1 MRALGAA
8 RAAPVAAV
16 AATKA
21 AYGLMNIRRGIGILV
36 LGIFMS
42 GSTLA
47 GVLPEDRSD
56 LLYHLYDGGGVQIDG
71 PSILVRKQLG
81 KSTSVVGN
89 YYVDMISSASI
100 DVITTAS
107 PYDEERTQWSLGM
120 DYLRGN
126 TTMRVGYS
134 SSVESDFDAK
144 TYSFS
149 VSQDMF
155 GDMTTL
161 TLSYALGDDLVGRS
175 DDPTFDREVD
185 RQHYGIGLTQ
195 ILTRNL
201 IATLNFETITD
212 EGFLNNPYRSVRF
225 ADPTSGRG
233 FSYES
238 ELYPNTRTS
247 NAVGLRARYYLPW
260 RAALEGEYR
269 FFTDTWDIESNT
281 VSIEYTHPWKQF
293 IFSGEYRYHDQTGA
307 HFYSDLFSRS
317 EATNFRGRD
326 KELSPLTSHT
336 VKIGGSYEFI
346 NDPDGWGFIKR
357 GTANVS
363 YSFLSVDYH
372 EFSDISAGA
381 SLGSEPLYQLES
393 DIIQIFFSFW
403 Y

>member
-1 MRALGAA
+1 VAA
-8 RAAPVAAV
+8 KAAPVAAAVVTRV
-16 AATKA
+16 AWEP
-21 AYGLMNIRRGIGILV
+21 MNIRHGIGILI
-36 LGIFMS
+36 LGICLS
-42 GSTLA
+42 GTALA

-56 LLYHLYDGGGVQIDG
+56 VLYHLYDGGGVQIDG

-81 KSTSVVGN
+81 KSVSVVGN

-126 TTMRVGYS
+126 TTMRVGYTS
-134 SSVESDFDAK
+134 SEESDFVAE
-144 TYSFS
+144 TVSFS

-161 TLSYALGDDLVGRS
+161 TLSYALGDDMVGRS
-175 DDPTFDREVD
+175 DDPTFEREVD
-185 RQHYGIGLTQ
+185 RQHYGVGLTQ

-225 ADPTSGRG
+225 RDDTSGRG
-233 FSYES
+233 FSYEA

-269 FFTDTWDIESNT
+269 FFTDTWDIDSHT
-281 VSIEYTHPWKQF
+281 VAIEYTHPWKQF
-293 IFSGEYRYHDQTGA
+293 VFSGKYRYHDQTGA
-307 HFYSDLFSRS
+307 HFYSDLFPRS

-326 KELSPLTSHT
+326 KEISPLTSHT
-336 VKIGGSYEFI
+336 FKIGGSYEFI
-346 NDPDGWGFIKR
+346 SDPDGWGFIKK

-363 YSFLSVDYH
+363 YSFLSVDYND
-372 EFSDISAGA
+372 FSDISVGA